1 KVVPFPGNPTQ
12 PAPGTPP
19 SPTEAFA
26 MSAEEWLKL
35 DLADPDCLLGHWLTT
50 TTRAFMFAPTG
61 IGKTMLAMGIGV
73 PCATGLDFPHWKTTR
88 QAKVLLIDG
97 EMSRRLLKERLR
109 DECRRRRVVPASL
122 TLHVLSHEDIEEFAP
137 LNSPEGQ
144 AQIEHEIQQLGGIDL
159 I

>member
-1 KVVPFPGNPTQ
+1 
-12 PAPGTPP
+12 
-19 SPTEAFA
+19 
-26 MSAEEWLKL
+26 
-35 DLADPDCLLGHWLTT
+35 
-50 TTRAFMFAPTG
+50 AFMFAPTG

-73 PCATGLDFPHWKTTR
+73 ACASGLDFLHWKTTR

-159 I
+159 IIFDNIMSLISGDQKDEEGWHETMPWIRSLTKRNIGQI